1 MFICLF
7 IYLFFLLSSST
18 TLQYPPIF
26 PWPFLRTSLMI
37 ASKEI
42 HSFAITARKFC
53 PWVHVLELLFLYPSC
68 HWQHWADH
76 TDFPACFCQL
86 LIVNI
91 ISLKAS
97 LRKEN
102 KPTSPLIVQK
112 DVFILWTRN
121 ICSYVVVIQ
130 PYNYGNRKL
139 QGPPSST
146 PNLPGVHNPPAVL
159 CAEDAQLKITKS
171 VDCGLRK
178 GAKKRTR

>member
-1 MFICLF
+1 
-7 IYLFFLLSSST
+7 
-18 TLQYPPIF
+18 
-26 PWPFLRTSLMI
+26 MI

-102 KPTSPLIVQK
+102 KPTSPLILQK

-121 ICSYVVVIQ
+121 IGSYVVVIQ

-139 QGPPSST
+139 QGPPSSK
-146 PNLPGVHNPPAVL
+146 PNLPGVITLPPSFAPKTL
-159 CAEDAQLKITKS
+159 SIKYRGTKDS
-171 VDCGLRK
+171 GLRT
-178 GAKKRTR
+178 ADCRLRTEERG